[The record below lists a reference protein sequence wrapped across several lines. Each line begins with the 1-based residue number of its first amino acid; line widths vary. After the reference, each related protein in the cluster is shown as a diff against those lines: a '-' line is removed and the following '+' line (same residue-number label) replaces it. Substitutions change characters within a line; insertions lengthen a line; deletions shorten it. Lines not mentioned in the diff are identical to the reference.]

1 MHCWKQNDLF
11 STIKINAISCNKVT
25 VFVNNVISL
34 LSHADQIVSDKRIII
49 NNIIGFTETQIKSS
63 DSTCKMIETLSL
75 FNINFDKNE
84 NNFLVKLTG
93 VEMILLF

>member
-1 MHCWKQNDLF
+1 MQF
-11 STIKINAISCNKVT
+11 
-25 VFVNNVISL
+25 
-34 LSHADQIVSDKRIII
+34 
-49 NNIIGFTETQIKSS
+49 KSS

>member
-34 LSHADQIVSDKRIII
+34 LSQADQIVSDKRIIN

>member
-34 LSHADQIVSDKRIII
+34 LSQADQIVSDKGIIN

>member
-34 LSHADQIVSDKRIII
+34 LSQADRIVSDKRIIN